1 LIRVTGAAALVL
13 GAWIA
18 AACALDRH
26 GRGRV
31 ASGRWDAIVVA
42 GARVRTDGSMTGS
55 MERRTRHGVAL
66 WHAGHAPLLVF
77 TGGPR
82 RRAPPEARSGARLAE
97 ELGVPASAIRIED
110 RSRSTEENARFAH
123 ELLGQRR
130 VLVVT
135 DAYHV
140 YRTER
145 LFRRYFPEVQVVAVA
160 HAWYPQLRLA
170 MREVGA
176 VLWYTVH

>member
-1 LIRVTGAAALVL
+1 M
-13 GAWIA
+13 
-18 AACALDRH
+18 
-26 GRGRV
+26 
-31 ASGRWDAIVVA
+31 VA

-82 RRAPPEARSGARLAE
+82 RRAPPEARSGARLAR
-97 ELGVPASAIRIED
+97 ELGVPESAMRLEE
-110 RSRSTEENARFAH
+110 RSRSTEENARFAR
-123 ELLGQRR
+123 ELLGDQR

-140 YRTER
+140 FRTER
-145 LFRRYFPEVQVVAVA
+145 LFRRHFSDVQVVGVT

-176 VLWYTVH
+176 VLWYAFH